1 MSKSLSRVVAVMAL
15 AMAAQALPARA
26 QTIDLALGAG
36 YRSFDFGGPGS
47 VLPTFSFSL
56 AGPGTFSIVDS
67 YLSGDQFRINV
78 TSSTGVTIF
87 SGLTSTPALGSYA
100 TSALDALQNPAFS
113 SAQIHLSAGTYTA
126 GGFAEAS
133 PYGTGGAF
141 AGLFE
146 SSAAAGAGGGS
157 GGAPSPEI
165 NAILGLALAGGTV
178 TFLRRR
184 RREQSGPA
192 AA

>member
-1 MSKSLSRVVAVMAL
+1 MRKSLSRVVAVMAL

-36 YRSFDFGGPGS
+36 YQSFDFGGQGS
-47 VLPTFSFSL
+47 GLPTFSFSL

-67 YLSGDQFRINV
+67 YLRGDQFRINV

-100 TSALDALQNPAFS
+100 GSALDALQNPAFS

-133 PYGTGGAF
+133 PYGAGGAF

-146 SSAAAGAGGGS
+146 SSAAAGAGGAS

>member
-1 MSKSLSRVVAVMAL
+1 
-15 AMAAQALPARA
+15 
-26 QTIDLALGAG
+26 
-36 YRSFDFGGPGS
+36 
-47 VLPTFSFSL
+47 
-56 AGPGTFSIVDS
+56 
-67 YLSGDQFRINV
+67 
-78 TSSTGVTIF
+78 
-87 SGLTSTPALGSYA
+87 
-100 TSALDALQNPAFS
+100 LQNPAFS

>member
-1 MSKSLSRVVAVMAL
+1 MRKSLSRVVAVMAL

-36 YRSFDFGGPGS
+36 YQSFDFGGQGS
-47 VLPTFSFSL
+47 GLPTFSFSL

-100 TSALDALQNPAFS
+100 GSALDALQNPAFS

-126 GGFAEAS
+126 GGFAE
-133 PYGTGGAF
+133 
-141 AGLFE
+141 
-146 SSAAAGAGGGS
+146 SSAAAGAGGAS